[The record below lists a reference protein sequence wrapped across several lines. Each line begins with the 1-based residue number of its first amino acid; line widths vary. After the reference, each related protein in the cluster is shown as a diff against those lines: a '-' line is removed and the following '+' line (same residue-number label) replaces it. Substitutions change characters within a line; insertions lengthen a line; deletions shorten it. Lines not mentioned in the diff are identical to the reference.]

1 MGNAIHLHILVPS
14 VLVVLAGLYFIEKN
28 TKGTLRM
35 TESETKPSRIRR
47 LVDATIITT
56 VSTAVASI
64 VAGVALVVYQQ
75 VDSANRALS
84 AQQVILESLQRDVIK
99 TQELLT
105 EELAPLKAHLRQL
118 DSDHTVTID
127 EIREH
132 EDLLEDKFK
141 DEARNAQQQQQS
153 IP

>member
-1 MGNAIHLHILVPS
+1 
-14 VLVVLAGLYFIEKN
+14 
-28 TKGTLRM
+28 M
-35 TESETKPSRIRR
+35 TESEMKPSRVRR

-118 DSDHTVTID
+118 DSDHAVTID
-127 EIREH
+127 EIKEH
-132 EDLLEDKFK
+132 EDRLEDKFK
-141 DEARNAQQQQQS
+141 DEARNAQQQQQR

>member
-1 MGNAIHLHILVPS
+1 
-14 VLVVLAGLYFIEKN
+14 
-28 TKGTLRM
+28 M
-35 TESETKPSRIRR
+35 TESEAKPSRVRR
-47 LVDATIITT
+47 LIDATIITT

-64 VAGVALVVYQQ
+64 VAGVAIVIYQQ

-84 AQQVILESLQRDVIK
+84 AQQAILESLQRDVIK

-118 DSDHTVTID
+118 DSDHKITIE

-132 EDLLEDKFK
+132 EDSLESKFK
-141 DEARNAQQQQQS
+141 EEARNAQQQQQR

>member
-1 MGNAIHLHILVPS
+1 M
-14 VLVVLAGLYFIEKN
+14 
-28 TKGTLRM
+28 
-35 TESETKPSRIRR
+35 SEAKPSRVRR

-84 AQQVILESLQRDVIK
+84 AQQATLESLRRDVIK

-105 EELAPLKAHLRQL
+105 EELAPLKAHLHQL
-118 DSDHTVTID
+118 DSEKKITIE

-132 EDLLEDKFK
+132 EERLEGKFK
-141 DEARNAQQQQQS
+141 DEARNAQQQQQR

>member
-1 MGNAIHLHILVPS
+1 MA
-14 VLVVLAGLYFIEKN
+14 E
-28 TKGTLRM
+28 
-35 TESETKPSRIRR
+35 EKPSRVRR

-75 VDSANRALS
+75 VDSANRALRD
-84 AQQVILESLQRDVIK
+84 QQATLESLRRDVIK

-118 DSDHTVTID
+118 DSDHSVTID
-127 EIREH
+127 DIREH
-132 EDLLEDKFK
+132 EDLLEGKFK
-141 DEARNAQQQQQS
+141 DEARNAQQQQQR

>member
-1 MGNAIHLHILVPS
+1 M
-14 VLVVLAGLYFIEKN
+14 
-28 TKGTLRM
+28 
-35 TESETKPSRIRR
+35 SEAKPSRVRR
-47 LVDATIITT
+47 LIDATIITT

-84 AQQVILESLQRDVIK
+84 AQQATLESLRRDVIK

-105 EELAPLKAHLRQL
+105 EELAPLKAHLQQL
-118 DSDHTVTID
+118 DSDHKITIE
-127 EIREH
+127 EIRGH
-132 EDLLEDKFK
+132 EDSLESKFK
-141 DEARNAQQQQQS
+141 DEARNAQQQQQR

>member
-1 MGNAIHLHILVPS
+1 MAE
-14 VLVVLAGLYFIEKN
+14 EK
-28 TKGTLRM
+28 T
-35 TESETKPSRIRR
+35 SRIRK

-56 VSTAVASI
+56 VSTAVASV

-84 AQQVILESLQRDVIK
+84 AQQATLESLRRDVIK

-118 DSDHTVTID
+118 DSDHSVTID

-132 EDLLEDKFK
+132 EDLLEGKFK
-141 DEARNAQQQQQS
+141 DEARNAQQQQQR